1 MTLLSK
7 TALTCTLTYAQVRDL
22 IEVRDLIWLIHCKL
36 LIYHWT
42 LKIEE

>member
-22 IEVRDLIWLIHCKL
+22 IWLIHCKL
-36 LIYHWT
+36 LIYHWA